1 MDTVMKMMMSI
12 CSVQVVIQLLLII
25 SHLCEGASVWP
36 QPQQIHSFP
45 GQVYTMDSESFSFH
59 VDDKSPQECD
69 VITEAITRYKGI
81 IFSEECVKWSPA
93 FESTEKDSATV
104 IRTARKTRGKELP
117 LLSNLT
123 ISFRICEPMPH
134 EEMDESYTLSVGQV
148 PGEAWLISTT
158 PWGVLHGLETFSQL
172 VERDNRADSANGD
185 SNTFKIEGVSILD
198 FPRFKYRG
206 VMIDTSRHFIPVNI
220 LKQNLDAMAYNKFNV
235 FHWHLVDDPSF
246 PMESLVFPELHR
258 HGAFNPKTHIYRQ
271 EDIKDVIEYARLR
284 GIRTIPEIDTPGHTL
299 SWGKADSS
307 LLTTCFN
314 ETTGFPSG
322 TFGPLDP
329 TKNHTYEFVQSV
341 LKEVSQLFPDRTIH
355 LGGDEVDFACWKS
368 NPDIRQF
375 MLESDIDDYQK
386 LEGFYIQRI
395 AETVINNNLSR
406 NYLLWQEVFDDNVT
420 LDRDTTIIHVWKGW
434 TGAEW
439 DRELHNVTSAGY
451 KVILSSP
458 WYLNIIKYGIDWP
471 PLYMAEPLS
480 FNGTHE
486 QKSLVLGGSVT
497 MWTEFVDG
505 SQLMSRTWPRASA
518 VAERLWSSVEVNDPK
533 EAVPRIERMQCLMQG
548 RGLRVEP
555 INGPGYCPCDYMFE

>member
-1 MDTVMKMMMSI
+1 MMSI

-45 GQVYTMDSESFSFH
+45 DQVYTMDSQSFSFLI
-59 VDDKSPQECD
+59 DDKSPQGCD
-69 VITEAITRYKGI
+69 VIIQAITRYKGI
-81 IFSEECVKWSPA
+81 IFSEECIKWSPT
-93 FESTEKDSATV
+93 FGNTNHSTTV
-104 IRTARKTRGKELP
+104 TARKTTGRELP
-117 LLSNLT
+117 LLYNLT
-123 ISFRICEPMPH
+123 ISFRVCESMPH
-134 EEMDESYTLSVGQV
+134 EDMDESYTLSVGQV
-148 PGEAWLISTT
+148 AGEAWLITTT
-158 PWGVLHGLETFSQL
+158 PWGVLRGLETFSQL
-172 VERDNRADSANGD
+172 VERDNGD
-185 SNTFKIEGVSILD
+185 NDGSDTFKIEGVSILD

-206 VMIDTSRHFIPVNI
+206 VLIDTSRHFIPVNI

-246 PMESLVFPELHR
+246 PMESRVFPQLHLQ
-258 HGAFNPKTHIYRQ
+258 GAFDPKTLIYRQ
-271 EDIKDVIEYARLR
+271 EDIKGVIEYARLR

-329 TKNHTYEFVQSV
+329 TKNRTYEFVQSV

-368 NPDIRQF
+368 NPGIKQF
-375 MLESDIDDYQK
+375 MLESDIDDYKK
-386 LEGFYIQRI
+386 LEGFYVQRI
-395 AETVINNNLSR
+395 AETVIHNNLSR
-406 NYLLWQEVFDDNVT
+406 NFLLWQEVFDDNIT
-420 LDRDTTIIHVWKGW
+420 LDRDTTIIHVWKWW
-434 TGAEW
+434 TGKEW
-439 DRELHNVTSAGY
+439 DSELYNVTAAGY
-451 KVILSSP
+451 KAILSSP

-471 PLYMAEPLS
+471 PLYTAEPLS
-480 FNGTHE
+480 FNGTRE

-518 VAERLWSSVEVNDPK
+518 VAERLWSSVEVNDPE
-533 EAVPRIERMQCLMQG
+533 EAVPRIKRIQCLMQG

-555 INGPGYCPCDYMFE
+555 INGPGYCACDYMFE